1 MKQIVNFGKW
11 ALVLEELKPK
21 DNPTMYKMSR
31 NLDLAYSHFMAII
44 QEFEKL
50 KWIVSRKLGRNRII
64 LLTKKGID
72 MRDNV
77 IPVLFELKTIKGKR

>member
-31 NLDLAYSHFMAII
+31 NLNLTYSHFMAII
-44 QEFEKL
+44 QKFEKL

>member
-31 NLDLAYSHFMAII
+31 NLNLTYSHFMAII
-44 QEFEKL
+44 QMFEKL